1 MLMFIGDNIALKF
14 IIILIIF
21 LGSLTNR
28 TGEIT
33 QQLKALPALAPFSL
47 YVAVCQAVPMHFFL
61 RRLLTDLL
69 IPKKIDF

>member
-28 TGEIT
+28 TGEMT
-33 QQLKALPALAPFSL
+33 PQLKALPALAPFSL
-47 YVAVCQAVPMHFFL
+47 YVAVCKYFSIFLGFFSHC
-61 RRLLTDLL
+61 
-69 IPKKIDF
+69 I